1 MQRWIAFGLVAMVLM
16 MAGASYGE
24 WEYRQSRPVPMWVPL
39 PLNSELSEARR
50 KEIVTQLK
58 TELARHDRLEKI
70 STDMNLAKEWSLPS
84 PDAAADQLAKRI
96 FVKLGDMETP
106 MGRVDAI
113 HVGLKGTRRDKELSG
128 KISMRLKDEVWDI
141 LGITPPKQK

>member
-1 MQRWIAFGLVAMVLM
+1 MVLM
-16 MAGASYGE
+16 MAGAGYGL
-24 WEYRQSRPVPMWVPL
+24 WEYRQNRPVPMWVPL
-39 PLNSELSEARR
+39 PLNSELSDAKR

-58 TELARHDRLEKI
+58 TELAERDRLEKI
-70 STDMNLAKEWSLPS
+70 SAELDLAKEWSLPS

-96 FVKLGDMETP
+96 FVKLGDMETA

-113 HVGLKGTRRDKELSG
+113 HVGIKGTRRDKELSG

-141 LGITPPKQK
+141 LGIAPPKPK